1 MLGFYDV
8 ISASS
13 GRWSFAEKRMI
24 CWVVQV

>member
-1 MLGFYDV
+1 MLGFYDA

-24 CWVVQV
+24 WQVKQA